1 MSGAALKALRTHLV
15 AAKTALTAGDLSAAR
30 ASCSE
35 ALSVDGE
42 SYDAW
47 TFDGKVAFAQGDV
60 TGALASYRRATDI
73 RDDHPAAWQGIA
85 EASEAS
91 GDHALCSTALKT
103 LLKMPTDDK
112 AVTEDKR
119 GEWRR
124 RLPVALTQA
133 NAWADASDA
142 WTELSQSAGD
152 DTAVNASRR
161 KAAECALSANDENA
175 RAAASVAAA
184 EARRTSVTSASEL
197 ASIEAAAVRAY
208 DAVPD
213 PRLERAL
220 RSFLEASACVESS
233 ESSTE
238 YVPALH
244 GRLLH
249 RARARTEATGTAA
262 DALAAIEEAEA
273 AIARHSRDAPPPR
286 ELTEACRAAALESA
300 CALDLGLDAE
310 EEGWTDPG
318 TNDAPTTSSSHL
330 DRVTA
335 LVSGISGMTPTF
347 ESNNH
352 TEVVVA
358 AWLELVAG
366 GRSGRVA
373 HPPGSAAGAAILPP
387 GRLTAL
393 TDALV
398 ADECAKKS
406 ESSSGVVTTAASEA
420 AASLAAASAPDPL
433 SPGAVVVGWSAA
445 CEASCMAGDL
455 NAALDYARR
464 ALKACRA
471 LRGEGDG
478 CGRMRACERRVR
490 LVAAESLVALGR
502 KSEALKAFK
511 ALNDASE
518 SPRTVRGLAMCLD
531 TPDETIAALKKA
543 ASLAPNAP
551 RPIAEL
557 GWAMLRAGGDG
568 AAARATRLLER
579 AAELA
584 ATPFVPPDI
593 HAKLGIARWS
603 EACDKN
609 EGDKDECAS
618 SRGPGTAH
626 ASLLAAAAADGPHR
640 AGTFAY
646 LARLYDTCGDV
657 ARGAKCRA
665 RALVLDPTDSTS
677 GPDECAR
684 LDAAGDDAEVLR
696 ICGDALRVQP
706 RCLWAA
712 VRLAPASSR
721 AGDHE
726 GAVVVLQTVLR
737 AVPDSSAAW
746 EALGAA
752 YDALSKHSA
761 ALKAYRRAVD
771 IESDFKHKPDG
782 GSGRV
787 FASTQSGRIMH
798 QMGAVSEAIAAYESA
813 LAVVPGHTAALL
825 GLAAAELQ
833 RSYNDAAYA
842 PGSAIA
848 SAARA
853 ADAARTAAAAPGPDA
868 PKRSAVKLLGD
879 ALLVI
884 ARCRDPAVAMD
895 RGGTGRLDQ
904 SNKSS
909 SAVTRAEDAETN
921 AVHAARRARRAYAR
935 GVHLD
940 PNTASAWRDLAGA
953 CAAEGD
959 ASPHDAKTSCR
970 SSAER
975 CLRGALRVDSAD
987 PATWTALGTLGGADP
1002 GADPVR
1008 DIARRET
1015 ALARA
1020 VTLDPRCAHAWTA
1033 LGRLY
1038 LTRADSTET
1047 EPGERDDFI
1056 SRARRA
1062 LDNARAA
1069 EPGNAHAW
1077 LGTALLHSA
1086 RGDEGEAAGAF
1097 RMASGLGA
1105 GVEADVGRALSGLR
1119 ASSGRGRA
1127 ADTDGA
1133 FKPRPDA
1140 GTKVTS
1146 AGGCYAAARRAVEA
1160 APADPTARL
1169 ALALAAEAK
1178 GLFEEAAAA
1187 FDDATNLSRAA
1198 SSNGG
1203 GVYDV
1208 VAREASGGAERT
1220 RSRLDGS
1227 PAIDTRVGALSIDP
1241 TASGESVVASV
1252 AASADNLQSTMTAA
1266 ATARGVFRDRC
1277 ESHVH
1282 VAAVEACVG
1291 TACSLAGDPD
1301 TAVRFLARAVHF
1313 SPGSSAFRGEL
1324 ARVATYTSRGHAVT
1338 AAGCLVP
1345 APSAQSVV
1353 TPTYTSP
1360 EACAI
1365 ARYATVAS
1373 TVHAAAAAIASKGG
1387 PCAMKDVGTSLAKAY
1402 HLSPCGT
1409 SGEDA
1414 YALLALVA
1422 ARRAAVGDG
1431 GGGVP
1436 GVRAWESKGGSPSSN
1451 FRLAAAGRA
1460 AAAAETVASRNAH
1473 LACAT
1478 LCAASESAM
1487 GECTDTALVYARRCA
1502 QVGAGKGPVP
1512 AAAASTQIARC
1523 LWDAGD
1529 HAGCAAELR
1538 SAVAVGVAPPGFNSA
1553 TSTPAVVAGARDVA
1567 ASHLA
1572 LLLPSGS
1579 NGADVSSVSL
1589 VSSAPC
1595 VTVSQACAA
1604 LAAGDF
1610 KRAESL
1616 MRDAQRHAVEST
1628 VRRGGVQPY
1637 LGSTSR
1643 ALLGSTLLARSMPTD
1658 RGGGGEPKCA
1668 KEAGKILAKAMR
1680 GTKHIL
1686 GDGSSLAAAC
1696 GTLEALA
1703 KA

>member
-103 LLKMPTDDK
+103 LLKMPADDR

-142 WTELSQSAGD
+142 WTELAENGGD
-152 DTAVNASRR
+152 DTAVNTSRR

-220 RSFLEASACVESS
+220 RSFLESSACVESS

-273 AIARHSRDAPPPR
+273 AIARHSRHSPPPR

-318 TNDAPTTSSSHL
+318 TNDAPIQTTSHL

-347 ESNNH
+347 ESNDHN
-352 TEVVVA
+352 EVIVA
-358 AWLELVAG
+358 AWLALVAGG

-433 SPGAVVVGWSAA
+433 SPGAVVAGWSAA
-445 CEASCMAGDL
+445 CEASYMAGDL
-455 NAALDYARR
+455 NAALDSARR

-490 LVAAESLVALGR
+490 LVAAESLAALGR

-531 TPDETIAALKKA
+531 THGETIAALKKA

-626 ASLLAAAAADGPHR
+626 ASLLAGAAADGPHR

-665 RALVLDPTDSTS
+665 RALVLDPTDSTA

-684 LDAAGDDAEVLR
+684 LDAAGDDAAVLR

-726 GAVVVLQTVLR
+726 GAVVALQTVLR

-761 ALKAYRRAVD
+761 ALKAYRRAVE
-771 IESDFKHKPDG
+771 IESNFKHKPDG

-853 ADAARTAAAAPGPDA
+853 ADAATTAAAAPGPDA

-970 SSAER
+970 LSAER

-1002 GADPVR
+1002 GVDPVR
-1008 DIARRET
+1008 GIARRET

-1020 VTLDPRCAHAWTA
+1020 VTLDPRCAPAWTA
-1033 LGRLY
+1033 LSRLY
-1038 LTRADSTET
+1038 LARADSAET
-1047 EPGERDDFI
+1047 EPEERDDFI

-1119 ASSGRGRA
+1119 ASSGRYRA

-1133 FKPRPDA
+1133 FKPRPTA

-1187 FDDATNLSRAA
+1187 FDDATSLSRAA

-1208 VAREASGGAERT
+1208 VAREASEGVERT

-1252 AASADNLQSTMTAA
+1252 AASADNLRSTVTAA
-1266 ATARGVFRDRC
+1266 ATARRVFRDRC
-1277 ESHVH
+1277 ESHAH

-1301 TAVRFLARAVHF
+1301 TAVRFLARAVH
-1313 SPGSSAFRGEL
+1313 SDPGSVAFRGEL
-1324 ARVATYTSRGHAVT
+1324 ARVATCTSRGHAVT
-1338 AAGCLVP
+1338 AAGSLVP

-1487 GECTDTALVYARRCA
+1487 VECTDTALVYARRCA

-1512 AAAASTQIARC
+1512 ATAASTQIARC
-1523 LWDAGD
+1523 LWAAGD
-1529 HAGCAAELR
+1529 DAGCAAELR
-1538 SAVAVGVAPPGFNSA
+1538 SAVAVGAAPPGFNSA

-1579 NGADVSSVSL
+1579 TGAD

-1595 VTVSQACAA
+1595 VIVSQACAA

-1616 MRDAQRHAVEST
+1616 LRDAQRHAVEST

-1643 ALLGSTLLARSMPTD
+1643 ALLGSTLLARSMPTE

-1680 GTKHIL
+1680 GTKHLL

>member
-1 MSGAALKALRTHLV
+1 M
-15 AAKTALTAGDLSAAR
+15 
-30 ASCSE
+30 
-35 ALSVDGE
+35 
-42 SYDAW
+42 
-47 TFDGKVAFAQGDV
+47 
-60 TGALASYRRATDI
+60 
-73 RDDHPAAWQGIA
+73 
-85 EASEAS
+85 
-91 GDHALCSTALKT
+91 
-103 LLKMPTDDK
+103 
-112 AVTEDKR
+112 
-119 GEWRR
+119 
-124 RLPVALTQA
+124 
-133 NAWADASDA
+133 
-142 WTELSQSAGD
+142 
-152 DTAVNASRR
+152 
-161 KAAECALSANDENA
+161 
-175 RAAASVAAA
+175 
-184 EARRTSVTSASEL
+184 
-197 ASIEAAAVRAY
+197 
-208 DAVPD
+208 
-213 PRLERAL
+213 
-220 RSFLEASACVESS
+220 
-233 ESSTE
+233 
-238 YVPALH
+238 
-244 GRLLH
+244 
-249 RARARTEATGTAA
+249 
-262 DALAAIEEAEA
+262 
-273 AIARHSRDAPPPR
+273 
-286 ELTEACRAAALESA
+286 
-300 CALDLGLDAE
+300 
-310 EEGWTDPG
+310 
-318 TNDAPTTSSSHL
+318 
-330 DRVTA
+330 
-335 LVSGISGMTPTF
+335 
-347 ESNNH
+347 
-352 TEVVVA
+352 
-358 AWLELVAG
+358 
-366 GRSGRVA
+366 
-373 HPPGSAAGAAILPP
+373 
-387 GRLTAL
+387 
-393 TDALV
+393 
-398 ADECAKKS
+398 
-406 ESSSGVVTTAASEA
+406 
-420 AASLAAASAPDPL
+420 
-433 SPGAVVVGWSAA
+433 
-445 CEASCMAGDL
+445 
-455 NAALDYARR
+455 
-464 ALKACRA
+464 
-471 LRGEGDG
+471 
-478 CGRMRACERRVR
+478 
-490 LVAAESLVALGR
+490 
-502 KSEALKAFK
+502 
-511 ALNDASE
+511 
-518 SPRTVRGLAMCLD
+518 
-531 TPDETIAALKKA
+531 
-543 ASLAPNAP
+543 
-551 RPIAEL
+551 
-557 GWAMLRAGGDG
+557 
-568 AAARATRLLER
+568 
-579 AAELA
+579 
-584 ATPFVPPDI
+584 
-593 HAKLGIARWS
+593 
-603 EACDKN
+603 
-609 EGDKDECAS
+609 
-618 SRGPGTAH
+618 
-626 ASLLAAAAADGPHR
+626 
-640 AGTFAY
+640 
-646 LARLYDTCGDV
+646 
-657 ARGAKCRA
+657 
-665 RALVLDPTDSTS
+665 LDPTDSTA

-726 GAVVVLQTVLR
+726 GAVVALQTVLR

-761 ALKAYRRAVD
+761 ALKAYRRAVE
-771 IESDFKHKPDG
+771 IESNFKHKPDG

-853 ADAARTAAAAPGPDA
+853 ADAATTAAAAPGPDA

-909 SAVTRAEDAETN
+909 SAVTRAEDAEAN

-970 SSAER
+970 LSAER

-1038 LTRADSTET
+1038 LARADSAET

-1119 ASSGRGRA
+1119 ASSGRYRA

-1133 FKPRPDA
+1133 FKPRPNA

-1187 FDDATNLSRAA
+1187 FDDATSLSRAA

-1208 VAREASGGAERT
+1208 VAREASEGVERT

-1252 AASADNLQSTMTAA
+1252 AASADNLRSTMTAA
-1266 ATARGVFRDRC
+1266 ATARRVFRDRC

-1387 PCAMKDVGTSLAKAY
+1387 PCTMKDVGTSLAKAY

-1431 GGGVP
+1431 GGGDP
-1436 GVRAWESKGGSPSSN
+1436 GVRAWESSGDGSPSSN

-1487 GECTDTALVYARRCA
+1487 VECTDTALVYARRCA

-1523 LWDAGD
+1523 LWAAGD
-1529 HAGCAAELR
+1529 DAGCAAELR
-1538 SAVAVGVAPPGFNSA
+1538 SAVAVGAAPPASTRRHRRRRWSRVHA
-1553 TSTPAVVAGARDVA
+1553 TSPPRTSR
-1567 ASHLA
+1567 
-1572 LLLPSGS
+1572 
-1579 NGADVSSVSL
+1579 SSSR
-1589 VSSAPC
+1589 
-1595 VTVSQACAA
+1595 Q
-1604 LAAGDF
+1604 
-1610 KRAESL
+1610 
-1616 MRDAQRHAVEST
+1616 
-1628 VRRGGVQPY
+1628 VRRA
-1637 LGSTSR
+1637 LTCLRLR
-1643 ALLGSTLLARSMPTD
+1643 A
-1658 RGGGGEPKCA
+1658 
-1668 KEAGKILAKAMR
+1668 
-1680 GTKHIL
+1680 
-1686 GDGSSLAAAC
+1686 
-1696 GTLEALA
+1696 
-1703 KA
+1703 

>member
-1 MSGAALKALRTHLV
+1 MRTAVLIGVSPRLLTAILGFCFDGTQGAPPSSKAM
-15 AAKTALTAGDLSAAR
+15 AAFSCPALTARCNGVS
-30 ASCSE
+30 
-35 ALSVDGE
+35 
-42 SYDAW
+42 
-47 TFDGKVAFAQGDV
+47 
-60 TGALASYRRATDI
+60 
-73 RDDHPAAWQGIA
+73 
-85 EASEAS
+85 
-91 GDHALCSTALKT
+91 
-103 LLKMPTDDK
+103 
-112 AVTEDKR
+112 
-119 GEWRR
+119 
-124 RLPVALTQA
+124 
-133 NAWADASDA
+133 
-142 WTELSQSAGD
+142 
-152 DTAVNASRR
+152 
-161 KAAECALSANDENA
+161 
-175 RAAASVAAA
+175 
-184 EARRTSVTSASEL
+184 
-197 ASIEAAAVRAY
+197 
-208 DAVPD
+208 
-213 PRLERAL
+213 
-220 RSFLEASACVESS
+220 
-233 ESSTE
+233 
-238 YVPALH
+238 
-244 GRLLH
+244 
-249 RARARTEATGTAA
+249 
-262 DALAAIEEAEA
+262 
-273 AIARHSRDAPPPR
+273 PPR
-286 ELTEACRAAALESA
+286 
-300 CALDLGLDAE
+300 
-310 EEGWTDPG
+310 
-318 TNDAPTTSSSHL
+318 N
-330 DRVTA
+330 V
-335 LVSGISGMTPTF
+335 
-347 ESNNH
+347 
-352 TEVVVA
+352 
-358 AWLELVAG
+358 
-366 GRSGRVA
+366 
-373 HPPGSAAGAAILPP
+373 
-387 GRLTAL
+387 
-393 TDALV
+393 
-398 ADECAKKS
+398 
-406 ESSSGVVTTAASEA
+406 
-420 AASLAAASAPDPL
+420 LAAASAPDPL
-433 SPGAVVVGWSAA
+433 SPGAVVAGWSAA
-445 CEASCMAGDL
+445 CEASYMAGDA
-455 NAALDYARR
+455 NTALDSARR
-464 ALKACRA
+464 ALKACRT

-490 LVAAESLVALGR
+490 IVAAESLVALGR

-531 TPDETIAALKKA
+531 THGETIAALKKA

-603 EACDKN
+603 EACDKD

-626 ASLLAAAAADGPHR
+626 ASLLAGAAADGPHR

-657 ARGAKCRA
+657 ARAEKCRA
-665 RALVLDPTDSTS
+665 RALVLDPTDSTA

-684 LDAAGDDAEVLR
+684 LDAAGDDAAVLR

-726 GAVVVLQTVLR
+726 GAVVALQTVLR

-761 ALKAYRRAVD
+761 ALKAYRRAVE
-771 IESDFKHKPDG
+771 IESNFKHKPDG

-853 ADAARTAAAAPGPDA
+853 ADAATTAAAAPGPDA

-1002 GADPVR
+1002 VR

-1038 LTRADSTET
+1038 LARADSTET
-1047 EPGERDDFI
+1047 EPEERDDFI

-1105 GVEADVGRALSGLR
+1105 GVEADVGRALTGLR

-1140 GTKVTS
+1140 ITKVTS

-1187 FDDATNLSRAA
+1187 FDDATSLSRAA

-1208 VAREASGGAERT
+1208 VAREASEGVERT

-1252 AASADNLQSTMTAA
+1252 AASADNLRSTVTAA
-1266 ATARGVFRDRC
+1266 ATARRVFRDRC

-1301 TAVRFLARAVHF
+1301 TAVRFLARAVH
-1313 SPGSSAFRGEL
+1313 SDPGSVAFRGEL
-1324 ARVATYTSRGHAVT
+1324 ARVATCTSRGHAVT

-1487 GECTDTALVYARRCA
+1487 VECTDTALVYARRCA
-1502 QVGAGKGPVP
+1502 QVGAGKGSVP
-1512 AAAASTQIARC
+1512 AAAAATQTARC
-1523 LWDAGD
+1523 LWAAGD
-1529 HAGCAAELR
+1529 DAGCAAELR
-1538 SAVAVGVAPPGFNSA
+1538 SAVAVGATPPGFNSA

-1572 LLLPSGS
+1572 LLPLGS
-1579 NGADVSSVSL
+1579 NGADISP
-1589 VSSAPC
+1589 SAPC

-1616 MRDAQRHAVEST
+1616 LRDAQRHAVEST

-1643 ALLGSTLLARSMPTD
+1643 ALLGSTLLARSMPTE
-1658 RGGGGEPKCA
+1658 RGGSGEPKCA

>member
-47 TFDGKVAFAQGDV
+47 TFDGKVAFAQGDAS
-60 TGALASYRRATDI
+60 GALASYRRATDI

-91 GDHALCSTALKT
+91 GDHALCAAALKT
-103 LLKMPTDDK
+103 LLKMPADDR

-142 WTELSQSAGD
+142 WTELAENGGD

-220 RSFLEASACVESS
+220 RSFLESSACVESS

-238 YVPALH
+238 YVHTLH

-249 RARARTEATGTAA
+249 RARARTEATGTFD

-273 AIARHSRDAPPPR
+273 AIARHSRDSPPPR

-318 TNDAPTTSSSHL
+318 TNDAPIQTTSHL

-335 LVSGISGMTPTF
+335 LVSGISGMTPAF
-347 ESNNH
+347 ESNDHN
-352 TEVVVA
+352 EVVVA

-387 GRLTAL
+387 DRLTAL

-398 ADECAKKS
+398 VDECAKKS

-420 AASLAAASAPDPL
+420 AASEAAASAPDPL
-433 SPGAVVVGWSAA
+433 TPGGVVLGWTAA
-445 CEASCMAGDL
+445 CEASYMAGDA
-455 NAALDYARR
+455 NAALDSVRR

-490 LVAAESLVALGR
+490 IVAAESLAALGR

-603 EACDKN
+603 EACDGN

-657 ARGAKCRA
+657 ARAEKCRA
-665 RALVLDPTDSTS
+665 RALTLDPTDSTS

-726 GAVVVLQTVLR
+726 GAVVALQTVLR
-737 AVPDSSAAW
+737 AIPDSSAAW

-761 ALKAYRRAVD
+761 ALKAYRRAVE
-771 IESDFKHKPDG
+771 IESDFKNKPDG

-813 LAVVPGHTAALL
+813 LTVVPGHTAALL

-833 RSYNDAAYA
+833 RSLDDAAYA

-853 ADAARTAAAAPGPDA
+853 ADAATTAAAAPGPDA
-868 PKRSAVKLLGD
+868 PKRSVVKLLGD
-879 ALLVI
+879 AFLVI

-895 RGGTGRLDQ
+895 RGGTGRSDQ
-904 SNKSS
+904 SS
-909 SAVTRAEDAETN
+909 SALTRAEDAETN
-921 AVHAARRARRAYAR
+921 AASAARRARRAYAR

-940 PNTASAWRDLAGA
+940 PDTASAWRDLAGA

-987 PATWTALGTLGGADP
+987 PATWTALGTLGGADS

-1038 LTRADSTET
+1038 LARADSTDA

-1077 LGTALLHSA
+1077 LSTALLHSA

-1097 RMASGLGA
+1097 RMASDLGA

-1119 ASSGRGRA
+1119 ASSGRYRA

-1133 FKPRPDA
+1133 FKPRPNA

-1187 FDDATNLSRAA
+1187 FDDATSLSRAA
-1198 SSNGG
+1198 SSNGR

-1208 VAREASGGAERT
+1208 VAREASEGVERT

-1227 PAIDTRVGALSIDP
+1227 PAIDTMVGALSLAKLPQTIDP

-1252 AASADNLQSTMTAA
+1252 AASADNLRSTMTAA
-1266 ATARGVFRDRC
+1266 ATARRGFRDRC
-1277 ESHVH
+1277 ESHAH
-1282 VAAVEACVG
+1282 VAAVETCVG
-1291 TACSLAGDPD
+1291 TACALAGDPD

-1365 ARYATVAS
+1365 ARASTVAS

-1409 SGEDA
+1409 SGGNA
-1414 YALLALVA
+1414 YAVLALVA

-1436 GVRAWESKGGSPSSN
+1436 GVRAWESVSGGGSQSSN

-1460 AAAAETVASRNAH
+1460 AAATETGASRNAH

-1502 QVGAGKGPVP
+1502 QVGAGKGPVL
-1512 AAAASTQIARC
+1512 AAAAATQIARC
-1523 LWDAGD
+1523 LWAAGD
-1529 HAGCAAELR
+1529 DAGCAAELR
-1538 SAVAVGVAPPGFNSA
+1538 SAVAVGAAPPGFNST

-1579 NGADVSSVSL
+1579 TGAD

-1616 MRDAQRHAVEST
+1616 LRDAQRHAVEST

-1643 ALLGSTLLARSMPTD
+1643 ALLGSTLLARSMPTE

-1668 KEAGKILAKAMR
+1668 KEAGKIFAKAMR
-1680 GTKHIL
+1680 GTKHLL